1 MAFSSVRG
9 MLESLNVHNDINK
22 FYIYPSIGS
31 NRIEC
36 KFDENM
42 FDKIKQG
49 LKHYVNVKGKV
60 FYKSISKYPYKIV
73 ADAIDIYPPENELS
87 KLSELRGI
95 EPGLTG
101 DMTTEEFI
109 RSIREESE

>member
-1 MAFSSVRG
+1 MTAVKTKYAKQIPPMTDFEV
-9 MLESLNVHNDINK
+9 D
-22 FYIYPSIGS
+22 
-31 NRIEC
+31 
-36 KFDENM
+36 DENM
-42 FDKIKQG
+42 LDKIKQG